1 MALEKIELK
10 DLPQAYRSAFTR
22 AQEVIRNGSYEY
34 GVELLKD
41 ILKVKPGFWDAREA
55 IRDAQREKTEH
66 LGGFGKFIGGF
77 SANKFL
83 IKGKALLKKNP
94 LEALQCAEEALSR
107 LYNIP
112 GLKLV
117 ADAAL
122 ELEANEVANAAAEAI
137 EDIDSRTDSILDY
150 IANVF
155 EKTGQAARVLKVR
168 QRQVALHPKDLNA
181 IAKMRAAAAMASMSS
196 TSFLE
201 DKNASA
207 TKSRV
212 AGSKA
217 PNMSDLEHGD
227 RIIRSEDDI
236 KEMIRRYEEGIAA
249 GQVSMEVYRKLGELY
264 QRVNRHQEAIDTY
277 TKLVELQGNLDPV
290 VDRAIEKSQ
299 VALYNAYFRQLEDTG
314 HSAEEIA
321 AAKQEMINY
330 RLERAHERVRKYPN
344 DLQVRYELAC
354 LLWDIG
360 DVDHAL
366 EEFQHSQRN
375 PQRKLESMIYMGRC
389 FAAKERYDMA
399 IEQFEG
405 ALSEMKYMDKDKM
418 KALYYEGTT
427 YEAMGE
433 HDKALECFKQIYAVN
448 VGYLDVADRINAY
461 YDRQKEKA

>member
-1 MALEKIELK
+1 MALEKIMMK
-10 DLPQAYRSAFTR
+10 DLPQAYRTAFTR

-41 ILKVKPGFWDAREA
+41 ILKARPGFWEAREA

-66 LGGFGKFIGGF
+66 LGGFGKFLAGF
-77 SANKFL
+77 AMNKFL
-83 IKGKALLKKNP
+83 IKGKALLKKSP
-94 LEALQCAEEALSR
+94 LEALQCAEEALSK
-107 LYNIP
+107 LYCIP

-122 ELEANEVANAAAEAI
+122 ELEAPYIAVAAAEAI
-137 EDIDSRTDSILDY
+137 EDIDSNSDSTLNYLAEIY
-150 IANVF
+150 
-155 EKTGQAARVLKVR
+155 EKAGEAPRVLKIR

-181 IAKMRAAAAMASMSS
+181 IAKMRAAAATASMSS
-196 TSFLE
+196 TTFLE
-201 DKNASA
+201 DKNAKGA
-207 TKSRV
+207 KQNN
-212 AGSKA
+212 GSKS

-264 QRVNRHQEAIDTY
+264 QRVNRHQEAVDTY

-299 VALYNAYFRQLEDTG
+299 VALYEAYIKQLTE
-314 HSAEEIA
+314 AARPEEEIEA
-321 AAKQEMINY
+321 ARNEMINY
-330 RLERAHERVRKYPN
+330 RLERARERVRKYPN
-344 DLQVRYELAC
+344 DLQIRYELAC

-389 FAAKERYDMA
+389 FAARERYDLA

-418 KALYYEGTT
+418 KGLYYEGTT

-461 YDRQKEKA
+461 YDKKKENA